1 MNKTLGILGAGELG
15 IQLANFAIN
24 DNHYKSVVFFDDFKK
39 DTLIVGTSDDIIKAY
54 SENVFNELI
63 IAIGYNFLDKRAF
76 FWKKFK
82 DKVPFG
88 KIIHSTSWVDES
100 VMIDAGS
107 IIYPNCT
114 LDKKVHIKENT
125 ILNLNCTIAHDT
137 IIGSSSFLAPS
148 VSISGYCVIG
158 SKCFIGINSTL
169 IDNLQI
175 TDNVK
180 IGAGTVVTKSINVS
194 GLYFGNPAKQKK

>member
-15 IQLANFAIN
+15 KQIANFAIN

-39 DTLIVGTSDDIIKAY
+39 NKLIVGTSDDIIKAY

-76 FWKKFK
+76 FWEKFK
-82 DKVPFG
+82 EKVAFG
-88 KIIHSTSWVDES
+88 KIIHTTSWVDQSALIDSGS
-100 VMIDAGS
+100 VIF
-107 IIYPNCT
+107 PNCT
-114 LDKKVHIKENT
+114 LDKNVHLKGNS

-137 IIGSSSFLAPS
+137 IIESSAFLAPS
-148 VSISGYCVIG
+148 VSIAGYCVIG
-158 SKCFIGINSTL
+158 NKCFIGINSTL

-180 IGAGTVVTKSINVS
+180 IGAGTVVTKNIYVS
-194 GLYFGNPAKQKK
+194 GLYFGNPAKLKK

>member
-15 IQLANFAIN
+15 NQLANFAIN

-39 DTLIVGTSDDIIKAY
+39 DTLIVGTSDDIINAF
-54 SENVFNELI
+54 SENIFDELI

-76 FWKKFK
+76 FWEKFK

-88 KIIHSTSWVDES
+88 KIIHTTSWVDQS
-100 VMIDAGS
+100 ALIDSGNV
-107 IIYPNCT
+107 IFPNCT
-114 LDKKVHIKENT
+114 LDKNVHLKGNS

-148 VSISGYCVIG
+148 VSISGYCEIG

-175 TDNVK
+175 TSNVR
-180 IGAGTVVTKSINVS
+180 IGAGSVVTKDINVS
-194 GLYFGNPAKQKK
+194 GLYFGNPAKLKK

>member
-1 MNKTLGILGAGELG
+1 MNKILGILGAGELG
-15 IQLANFAIN
+15 KQLANFAIN
-24 DNHYKSVVFFDDFKK
+24 DNHYERVIFFDDMKK
-39 DTLIVGTSDDIIKAY
+39 DELIVGTSDDILKAY
-54 SENVFNELI
+54 SENVFHELI

-76 FWKKFK
+76 FWEKFK

-88 KIIHSTSWVDES
+88 KIIHTTSWVDQSALIDSGS
-100 VMIDAGS
+100 VIF
-107 IIYPNCT
+107 PNCT
-114 LDKKVHIKENT
+114 LDKNVHLKGNS

-137 IIGSSSFLAPS
+137 IIESSTFLAPS
-148 VSISGYCVIG
+148 VSIAGYCVIG

-180 IGAGTVVTKSINVS
+180 IGAGSVVTKNIYVS
-194 GLYFGNPAKQKK
+194 GLYFGNPAKLKK